1 MMFSV
6 GLIAGII
13 AMVAAGCL
21 AAYAISL
28 TIKWLR
34 DKIKDK
40 LKQKNVKKVAVA
52 DLQEMI
58 DSCENIISLGDLN
71 ELADD
76 GYTHMMADVGYD
88 DQIVGDIEL
97 IKDTNDSIDEDIE
110 ELLNRTNQ
118 GMIIVER

>member
-1 MMFSV
+1 MMLSL

-21 AAYAISL
+21 VAYAISL

-58 DSCENIISLGDLN
+58 DSCENTISLGDLN

-76 GYTHMMADVGYD
+76 GYTHMMAEVGND
-88 DQIVGDIEL
+88 GQIVGDIEL
-97 IKDTNDSIDEDIE
+97 IKDTNNSIDEDVD

>member
-1 MMFSV
+1 
-6 GLIAGII
+6 
-13 AMVAAGCL
+13 MV
-21 AAYAISL
+21 AYAISL

-58 DSCENIISLGDLN
+58 DSCENTISLGDLN

-76 GYTHMMADVGYD
+76 GYTHMMAEVGND
-88 DQIVGDIEL
+88 GQIVGDIEL
-97 IKDTNDSIDEDIE
+97 IKDTNNSIDEDVD

>member
-1 MMFSV
+1 MMLSL

-21 AAYAISL
+21 VAYAISL

-40 LKQKNVKKVAVA
+40 LKQENVKKVAVA

-58 DSCENIISLGDLN
+58 DSCENTISLGDLN

-76 GYTHMMADVGYD
+76 GYTHMMAEVGND
-88 DQIVGDIEL
+88 GQIVGDIEL
-97 IKDTNDSIDEDIE
+97 IKDTNNSIDEDVD

>member
-34 DKIKDK
+34 EKITNK

-58 DSCENIISLGDLN
+58 DSCENTISLGDLN

-88 DQIVGDIEL
+88 GQIVGDIEL
-97 IKDTNDSIDEDIE
+97 IKDTNDSIDEDID